1 MWDIK
6 HRPKLFSEVRG
17 QAGAIAVLKA
27 RLRNGTAMDTS
38 YIFAG
43 GSGTGKT
50 TLARIFARAMICPQ
64 RDPDTQE
71 PCNQCDNCIAILND
85 ASLIFTE
92 KDAASQGTID
102 HVRKIVEDLAFS
114 TFGGEK
120 RIYLLDEA
128 HAISRASQ
136 DLLLKSI
143 EEKKL
148 VAFFCTT
155 EPEKIRGAIR
165 TRCEEHYIRKSS
177 REDLFSMAIS
187 ILAEES
193 VSPVEDDAVYA
204 IVDTSAGGARDT
216 LNKLEMVSQLGEG
229 VTVAQVASALNLST
243 VKSYYQVL
251 DLLTTDLGSALNLLS
266 EIEQRVSADEACAGL
281 AEAAMNSFR
290 IHNGILGEFTYVER
304 GLAKT
309 LSEKYGDYLIQIA
322 SKLSQARY
330 VTYTTLMADLVL
342 VARRSTTPAPRV
354 QEVVSE
360 APAVKQEPR
369 APEVAPE
376 APPLTSKPSIA
387 PSTPKQV
394 LPKPGDT
401 HVVRPTTTEGLRVDG
416 VGNLG
421 SSDPQAL
428 TAFDIFVVPDG
439 PTGRRDKSKAP
450 SALSITP
457 LPGREILT
465 PEVWRAQFESI
476 IQSLRGN
483 S

>member
-243 VKSYYQVL
+243 V
-251 DLLTTDLGSALNLLS
+251 
-266 EIEQRVSADEACAGL
+266 
-281 AEAAMNSFR
+281 
-290 IHNGILGEFTYVER
+290 
-304 GLAKT
+304 
-309 LSEKYGDYLIQIA
+309 
-322 SKLSQARY
+322 
-330 VTYTTLMADLVL
+330 
-342 VARRSTTPAPRV
+342 
-354 QEVVSE
+354 
-360 APAVKQEPR
+360 
-369 APEVAPE
+369 
-376 APPLTSKPSIA
+376 
-387 PSTPKQV
+387 
-394 LPKPGDT
+394 
-401 HVVRPTTTEGLRVDG
+401 
-416 VGNLG
+416 
-421 SSDPQAL
+421 
-428 TAFDIFVVPDG
+428 
-439 PTGRRDKSKAP
+439 
-450 SALSITP
+450 
-457 LPGREILT
+457 
-465 PEVWRAQFESI
+465 
-476 IQSLRGN
+476 
-483 S
+483 